1 MMKID
6 KAVVAMEADKLVKYQ
21 GQSWYILF
29 LDRIHGI
36 CTLSNHVAGY
46 QGTMITKPDVRI
58 ADLKQRER
66 GR

>member
-6 KAVVAMEADKLVKYQ
+6 KAVVAMEADNLVEYN

-29 LDRIHGI
+29 LDRLHGI
-36 CTLSNHVAGY
+36 CTLSDHVAGC

-58 ADLKQRER
+58 ADLK
-66 GR
+66 